1 MKTYRVDIE
10 FTHPAYV
17 IAESEEDA
25 IAAAFDRLIGA
36 ELYEADITTA
46 DEMPDDEN
54 YIDNYEEYEDYED
67 DEWIE

>member
-25 IAAAFDRLIGA
+25 IAAAFDRLIGT
-36 ELYEADITTA
+36 ELYETDITA
-46 DEMPDDEN
+46 VSEMSDDED
-54 YIDNYEEYEDYED
+54 YMDNYEDN
-67 DEWIE
+67 EWIE